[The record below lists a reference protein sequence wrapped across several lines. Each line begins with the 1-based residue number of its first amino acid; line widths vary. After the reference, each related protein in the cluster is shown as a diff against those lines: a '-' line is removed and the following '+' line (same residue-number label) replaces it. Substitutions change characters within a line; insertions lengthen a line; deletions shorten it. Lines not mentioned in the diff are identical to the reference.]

1 MKVSEIFEVLDIEN
15 ATNYHRDIR
24 VENSIKQNKELFST
38 MSKLRGYSFTIDDKI
53 YGVYHFSRLGHFEIH
68 FYDGVAASSDLV
80 KSNTSKYSLKV
91 YSTVF
96 KILFDQLENIG
107 HSIYIGYGNDTMKK
121 IYIKLINHAFKKFN
135 LTKQFNETL
144 EFGLLP
150 EGINCIII
158 KHKQMMEY
166 CLTKLI

>member
-1 MKVSEIFEVLDIEN
+1 MKLSELFEVLDIEN
-15 ATNYHRDIR
+15 STTYNRDIR
-24 VENSIKQNKELFST
+24 VENSIKQNKELFSS

-68 FYDGVAASSDLV
+68 FYDGVTASSDLV

-107 HSIYIGYGNDTMKK
+107 HSIYIGYGNDVMKT
-121 IYIKLINHAFKKFN
+121 IYIKLIKHAFKKFN
-135 LTKQFNETL
+135 LSKQFNEDL

-158 KHKQMMEY
+158 KHKQMMEH
-166 CLTKLI
+166 CSTKLI